1 MTDWIASHPALVIA
15 AIKIGVVIFLLL
27 TGVAYA
33 VWFERKVIA
42 HIQSRWGPTRV
53 GPHGLLQPL
62 ADGLKFLLKEDIVVS
77 QVTSRFI
84 YILAPFLAV
93 ALALLAVVV
102 IPFGPAEFSLF
113 GITSGLF
120 IADIEIGLL
129 FVLAV
134 TSLGVYSIA
143 LAGWSSNSKYPLL
156 GALRSSAQMVS
167 YELSLT
173 FSVVGVLLLAGSLN
187 LRAIVE
193 AQAEHG
199 LWFIIPQFAGFV
211 CFFISSIAET
221 NRSPFDLP
229 EAETELVGGFHT
241 EYSSMKFAMFFLA
254 EYAHLFTASF
264 LVTLLF
270 LGGWLSPF
278 PAGDAWTW
286 TIYLPVFAVA
296 TLGLLVFF
304 DAVRLRRP
312 LHRILLGAFALALLG
327 LAAVLTLQPLLIII
341 QGPFWFLAKSFLLL
355 FIFVWIR
362 STLPRFRYDQLMNF
376 GWKFLVPV
384 AVLNIVVTSLLIAQW
399 PAVSRFWLGG

>member
-1 MTDWIASHPALVIA
+1 MTDWIARQPALLIA
-15 AIKIGVVIFLLL
+15 AIKIGVMIFLLL
-27 TGVAYA
+27 TAVAYA

-42 HIQSRWGPTRV
+42 HIQSRWGPYRV

-84 YILAPFLAV
+84 YLFAPFLAV
-93 ALALLAVVV
+93 SLALLAVAV
-102 IPFGPAEFSLF
+102 IPFGPAEFELF
-113 GITSGLF
+113 GMRSGLF

-167 YELSLT
+167 YELALT

-193 AQAEHG
+193 AQAADG
-199 LWFIIPQFAGFV
+199 LWFIVPQFAGFF
-211 CFFISSIAET
+211 CFFVASIAET

-254 EYAHLFTASF
+254 EYAHIFTASF

-278 PAGDAWTW
+278 PAGAGWMW
-286 TIYLPVFAVA
+286 ALYLPVLAVGA
-296 TLGLLVFF
+296 LGLVALVH
-304 DAVRLRRP
+304 AARLRRP
-312 LHRILLGAFALALLG
+312 LHKILLAAFALALLG
-327 LAAVLTLQPLLIII
+327 LAAILTLEPLLDLV
-341 QGPFWFLAKSFLLL
+341 QGPFWFLTKSLLLL

-376 GWKFLVPV
+376 GWKFLVPL
-384 AVLNIVVTSLLIAQW
+384 AVLNILGTSLYIASQG
-399 PAVSRFWLGG
+399 PKP